1 LLIDFNNPNIKKMIN
16 RKLEELV
23 QYPKRLASSDM
34 SVLILC
40 NERKY
45 SLDEEQA
52 TFLSGALSSVIEK
65 LSIVFLEDENCGT
78 SVEENQDI
86 LSRSF
91 TYIFDKSLE
100 MVYNIRVENEKETHF
115 NFKDLINCW
124 GGNQIPEY
132 IQLKVTPIIP
142 ILAKIFNKTIN
153 YFKVNLEDILMN
165 DITLKE
171 QMKAIMYGGMQL
183 GIEFCLQIDL
193 ENDSEMNRYL
203 YG

>member
-1 LLIDFNNPNIKKMIN
+1 MAN
-16 RKLEELV
+16 RKFEELI
-23 QYPKRLASSDM
+23 QYPKSIARSEI
-34 SVLILC
+34 SVLILG

-45 SLDEEQA
+45 NLDNDQA
-52 TFLSGALSSVIEK
+52 TFLVESLTSVIEK
-65 LSIVFLEDENCGT
+65 LSIVFLEDKNCGP
-78 SVEENQDI
+78 SIVENQDI

-100 MVYNIRVENEKETHF
+100 MVYNIRVENEKKTQFDYNE
-115 NFKDLINCW
+115 LINGL
-124 GGNQIPEY
+124 GGNKIPEY

-142 ILAKIFNKTIN
+142 TLLKIFNKTIN
-153 YFKVNLEDILMN
+153 YFNVNMEDILVN

-193 ENDSEMNRYL
+193 EDESEMNRYL

>member
-1 LLIDFNNPNIKKMIN
+1 MAN
-16 RKLEELV
+16 RKFEELI
-23 QYPKRLASSDM
+23 QYPKSIARSEI
-34 SVLILC
+34 SVLILG

-45 SLDEEQA
+45 NLDNDQA
-52 TFLSGALSSVIEK
+52 TFLVESLTSVIEK
-65 LSIVFLEDENCGT
+65 LSIIFLEDKNCGP
-78 SVEENQDI
+78 SIVENQDI

-100 MVYNIRVENEKETHF
+100 MVYNIRVENEKKTQFDYNE
-115 NFKDLINCW
+115 LINGL
-124 GGNQIPEY
+124 GGNKIPEY

-142 ILAKIFNKTIN
+142 TLLKIFNKTIN
-153 YFKVNLEDILMN
+153 YFNVNMEDILIN

-193 ENDSEMNRYL
+193 EDESEMNRYL

>member
-1 LLIDFNNPNIKKMIN
+1 MAN
-16 RKLEELV
+16 RKFEELI
-23 QYPKRLASSDM
+23 QYPKSIACSDM
-34 SVLILC
+34 SVFILG

-45 SLDEEQA
+45 NLDNDQA
-52 TFLSGALSSVIEK
+52 TFLVTSLSTVIEK

-78 SVEENQDI
+78 SIVENQDI

-100 MVYNIRVENEKETHF
+100 MVYNIRVENEKKTHF
-115 NFKDLINCW
+115 DFNELINGL
-124 GGNQIPEY
+124 GGNKIPEY

-142 ILAKIFNKTIN
+142 TLLKIFNKTIN
-153 YFKVNLEDILMN
+153 YFNVNMEDILMN

-193 ENDSEMNRYL
+193 EDDSEMNRYL